1 MLSVKLYIYLFWI
14 FFCTT
19 AFVLC
24 CCNWSKAFPLPSAAM
39 SATFVS
45 PWKLSEALTRNAD
58 QIPDMSTRHLPVP
71 QKKTKKKNPKPP
83 FPFTSCRLAVFPT
96 DKKIYAYILYAYIS
110 MQWACA
116 WDSGVGQKVAE
127 NSSSCYWLPVEY
139 LYIFRLNR
147 TEINRR
153 VMEYNCKDNSS
164 DINLCL
170 WLLRS

>member
-1 MLSVKLYIYLFWI
+1 MLSVKLYIFILQFFFVQLLLFYVAVTGRRL
-14 FFCTT
+14 F
-19 AFVLC
+19 LC
-24 CCNWSKAFPLPSAAM
+24 HLLPCQLLLFLHGNCQKRWPVM
-39 SATFVS
+39 
-45 PWKLSEALTRNAD
+45 LTRY
-58 QIPDMSTRHLPVP
+58 QIWVPDTCQFPP
-71 QKKTKKKNPKPP
+71 KKQKKKPKPP